1 MPGPLREGDTIS
13 TVILRDTSLSTANLS
28 EKNFVHDGH
37 FYGAIMDPRTLRPVE
52 GTLQVTVISPLATD
66 SDALSNAL
74 FVSGPEDRA
83 SLLDDKQDCALVI
96 RDSNNSEIEKQFATE
111 YQAIR
116 WPADVANGQ
125 LAEVANAEEKEKL

>member
-1 MPGPLREGDTIS
+1 
-13 TVILRDTSLSTANLS
+13 
-28 EKNFVHDGH
+28 
-37 FYGAIMDPRTLRPVE
+37 VE

-74 FVSGPEDRA
+74 FVSGPTDRE
-83 SLLDDKQDCALVI
+83 LLLEERQQDSALVI
-96 RDSNNSEIEKQFATE
+96 REHFGQEQRGQEKQFATE

-125 LAEVANAEEKEKL
+125 LAEVVNAKES